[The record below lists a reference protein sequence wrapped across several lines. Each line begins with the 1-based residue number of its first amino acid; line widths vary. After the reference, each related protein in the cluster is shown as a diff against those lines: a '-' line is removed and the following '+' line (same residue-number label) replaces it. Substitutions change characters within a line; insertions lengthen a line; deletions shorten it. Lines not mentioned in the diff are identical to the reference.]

1 MAKHKKMWMLSV
13 DWDTFIPEDPRWDF
27 QHAETLMYATI
38 AWLARGM
45 YLDVIKTS
53 GDELTFWDRVRKRT
67 KYFRTDP
74 ILLVSDSTGKTVATV
89 AFVAAGVWL
98 ASKAFS

>member
-45 YLDVIKTS
+45 YL
-53 GDELTFWDRVRKRT
+53 
-67 KYFRTDP
+67 
-74 ILLVSDSTGKTVATV
+74 
-89 AFVAAGVWL
+89 
-98 ASKAFS
+98 